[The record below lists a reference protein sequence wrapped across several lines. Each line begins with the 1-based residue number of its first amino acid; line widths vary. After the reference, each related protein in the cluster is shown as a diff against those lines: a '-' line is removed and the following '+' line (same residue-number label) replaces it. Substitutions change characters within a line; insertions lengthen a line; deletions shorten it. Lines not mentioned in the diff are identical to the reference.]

1 VPVWTPASMRSS
13 VHHPSRILIRATNW
27 VGDAVMS
34 LPALRLVR
42 ARFPKAYIAI
52 LAKPW
57 VADLY
62 GRESW
67 LNDVIPY
74 TPKPGRGDL
83 LNKLRA
89 ARSLSEHEFDTALLL
104 PNSFE
109 SAAVAF
115 VSRIPHRVGYARDGR
130 GILLTQA
137 IARPK
142 AGEIPAHET
151 FYYLELIRRAGW
163 LDALPAEAPPYLE
176 GVTQAREAGAEW
188 LGAKG
193 LDGEVLGISP
203 GAAFGTAKR
212 WYPDR
217 FAAAAIE
224 IAKGR
229 GMGVAIFG
237 SAGERVLCEQ
247 VRAAVQAQVRAV
259 HNFAGQTTLREFID
273 AASACGLF
281 LTNDSGAM
289 HIAYAV
295 GVPTVTVFGPTDH
308 IGTGPVGAHARIVR
322 HAVECSPCKLR
333 ECPIDHRCMTRV
345 EAPEVARTALELL
358 K

>member
-1 VPVWTPASMRSS
+1 MRSS
-13 VHHPSRILIRATNW
+13 VHLPTRILIRATNW

-42 ARFPKAYIAI
+42 ARFPEAHIAI

-67 LNDVIPY
+67 LNEVIPY
-74 TPKPGRGDL
+74 TPAPGRKDL
-83 LNKLRA
+83 GHKWRA
-89 ARSLSEHEFDTALLL
+89 ARALTAHRFDTTLLL

-109 SAAVAF
+109 TAAVAF
-115 VSRIPHRVGYARDGR
+115 LARIPNRIGYARDGR
-130 GILLTQA
+130 GVLLTRA

-142 AGEIPAHET
+142 PGEIPEHET

-163 LDALPAEAPPYLE
+163 LDALPAEAAPYLE
-176 GVTQAREAGAEW
+176 GVAEARAAGAAI
-188 LGAKG
+188 LSAHG
-193 LDGEVLGISP
+193 LTAGVLGISP

-212 WYPDR
+212 WYPER
-217 FAAAAIE
+217 FAAAARE
-224 IAKGR
+224 VAR
-229 GMGVAIFG
+229 ARDLSVAIFG
-237 SAGERVLCEQ
+237 SASERALCEQ
-247 VRAAVQAQVRAV
+247 VRAELAPHVAAV
-259 HNFAGQTTLREFID
+259 HNFAGETTLRQFID
-273 AASACGLF
+273 AAACCRLF

-289 HIAYAV
+289 HIAYAL

-308 IGTGPVGAHARIVR
+308 IGTGPVGAHTRIVR

-345 EAPEVARTALELL
+345 EAGEVARTALELL